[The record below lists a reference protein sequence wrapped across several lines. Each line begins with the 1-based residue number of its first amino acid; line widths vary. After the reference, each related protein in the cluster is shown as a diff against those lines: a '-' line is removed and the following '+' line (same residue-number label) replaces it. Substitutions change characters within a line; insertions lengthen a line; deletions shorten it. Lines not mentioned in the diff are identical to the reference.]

1 MDTDS
6 PKLHSILTLEPP
18 PLLKVYGVMD
28 WLFIFIE
35 KRILNKVKTE
45 CLMYLIKKIYNKSIE
60 SINISI
66 KDTILLLIV
75 YKINKQHNLFIK
87 Y

>member
-1 MDTDS
+1 
-6 PKLHSILTLEPP
+6 
-18 PLLKVYGVMD
+18 
-28 WLFIFIE
+28 
-35 KRILNKVKTE
+35 
-45 CLMYLIKKIYNKSIE
+45 MYLIKKIYNKSIE
-60 SINISI
+60 FINISI